1 MKKFYFINT
10 SLVLLF
16 IASLTFLYVTENK
29 EQGMT
34 VVIIAAVILSII
46 SVINYKKNYASK

>member
-29 EQGMT
+29 EQGIT